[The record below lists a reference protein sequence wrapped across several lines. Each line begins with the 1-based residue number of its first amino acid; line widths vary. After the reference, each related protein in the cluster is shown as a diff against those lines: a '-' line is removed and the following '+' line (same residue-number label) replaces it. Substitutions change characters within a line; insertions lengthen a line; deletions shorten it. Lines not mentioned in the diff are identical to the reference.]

1 MPFGG
6 GGGGDL
12 PNHGHSPA
20 VPLDGGPLDM
30 NNVTGASLNQGSIT
44 FSDGA
49 ALQELIKPA
58 VPAGE
63 VLTFAPLATAPSWG
77 SAGGATVAVQTVWN
91 SATFTTTAGTP
102 TNVTSMTLT
111 GTLATGN
118 TIVTGCGSVS
128 SPFGGHVMQMYLAA
142 AGSQMGVGNYEKSG
156 TSPLGG
162 YCQWGM
168 MVFVSSAIQT
178 YTYQILTSN
187 SISEA
192 RVQGAAAQTVG
203 CNLQIMEIA

>member
-6 GGGGDL
+6 GGGGAL
-12 PNHGHSPA
+12 TNHKHNN
-20 VPLDGGPLDM
+20 VPLQGGPLDFV
-30 NNVTGASLNQGSIT
+30 NDTIASMNQGSIT

-156 TSPLGG
+156 TTPLGG

-168 MVFVSSAIQT
+168 TVFVSSAVQT